1 MLSMAEP
8 GAGAP
13 GNGLACDFID
23 LNRYKLRLTTQ
34 WAFAS
39 GFHCEP

>member
-1 MLSMAEP
+1 MLSMTEP
-8 GAGAP
+8 AQGAGD
-13 GNGLACDFID
+13 GLACDFID